1 MQALIVV
8 HNPENWEFRA
18 PGVRVVSAREYLTDP
33 DYAQVRGARVFN
45 LCRSYRYL
53 SLGYYVSLLA
63 EARGH
68 RPLPT
73 INTVRD
79 LRMQAVV
86 QIAAEDLDDLV
97 QQVLTPL
104 KSDRF
109 TLSIY
114 FGRNMAKR
122 YARLCTRLFNLFP
135 APLLRA
141 QFVRREKW
149 ELQSLYTI
157 ASGDVPQNHRGFVEE
172 AATEYFARPSTGRAR
187 RRSFEHELAILVN
200 PEDTNPPSDA
210 KALRS
215 FARAAEAQGMKPT
228 FVTRDDYG
236 RLAQFDALFIRDT
249 TYVNHYTYRFASR
262 AAAEGLVVIDDPL
275 SIIRCTNKVFLAEL
289 LSRHRVRTPRTT
301 IVHDGNLEQV
311 SGSLRFP
318 CILKRPDSSFSQGVV
333 KAEDAEE
340 FHTQATAF
348 LGTSDLVIVQEY
360 MPTDFDWRVGV
371 LDGKVLYVCRYWMA
385 RGHWQIIQWEDDGS
399 GRGGKWD
406 TLPIDKAPRA
416 VVRAAL
422 RAARPIG
429 KGLYGVDLKEIDGRV
444 YVIEVNDNPSIDS
457 GVEDGV
463 LKSKLYDHIMAVFRQ
478 RIESRPT
485 NGRRT

>member
-1 MQALIVV
+1 VQALIVV
-8 HNPENWEFRA
+8 HNPENWEFNV
-18 PGVRVVSAREYLTDP
+18 PGVRVASARDYLTQP
-33 DYAQVRGARVFN
+33 DYAQIRGARVFN

-86 QIAAEDLDDLV
+86 QIAAEDLDELL
-97 QQVLTPL
+97 QSNLSSL
-104 KSDRF
+104 RSERF

-157 ASGDVPQNHRGFVEE
+157 ASGDVPDAHRPFVGE
-172 AATEYFARPSTGRAR
+172 AATAYFARPKSARAR
-187 RRSFEHELAILVN
+187 RRSFDYELAILVN
-200 PEDTNPPSDA
+200 PEDDNPPSDA
-210 KALRS
+210 TALKR
-215 FARAAEAQGMKPT
+215 FAKAAEALHMKPT
-228 FVTRDDYG
+228 FVTREDYG
-236 RLAQFDALFIRDT
+236 RIAEFDALFIRDT

-262 AAAEGLVVIDDPL
+262 AAAEGMVVIDDPV

-289 LSRHRVRTPRTT
+289 LARHRIRVPRTT
-301 IVHDGNLEQV
+301 IVHDGNLEEV

-333 KAEDAEE
+333 KASDPEE
-340 FHTQATAF
+340 FHAHGKAF

-360 MPTDFDWRVGV
+360 LPTDFDWRVGILGGEV
-371 LDGKVLYVCRYWMA
+371 IYVCRYWMA
-385 RGHWQIIQWEDDGS
+385 RGHWQIIQWDDGA
-399 GRGGKWD
+399 GGHGGKWD
-406 TLPIDKAPRA
+406 TLHVHEAPKA

-429 KGLYGVDLKEIDGRV
+429 DGLYGVDLKEISGRV

-457 GVEDGV
+457 DVEDGV
-463 LKSKLYDHIMAVFRQ
+463 LKSKLYERIMTEFRD
-478 RIESRPT
+478 RIEART
-485 NGRRT
+485 ANGRKK